1 MTWLA
6 PETEYSHL
14 LATHHKDQ
22 DGVKRSKNMHHPG
35 PPRFIAAGDEVE
47 LAPRDPDPT
56 ASYHWQLIQQPDG
69 SAVTLGDDPVEH
81 LVPDEPGTYV
91 ARLTAPDGE
100 HELTIRAYPSSYSP
114 SGGGQRSGMSGARS
128 GSGFSGRSGPQRSG
142 SGSGSG
148 RTEATEAGAG
158 GRPRLTLEASIEDDE
173 AVVRAN
179 PRPHPGGTET
189 ASDLDVE
196 FLIDDRDD
204 VDESVVTTGH
214 REMRISVEALPD
226 RTRVYATAI
235 GEHGYSVPDAVEFTR
250 TDGTDSGDQITTA
263 DPYNPPEWAENSTV
277 YEIYTRTFTDDEAE
291 TTFDSIA
298 ERLDYIES
306 LGTDIIWLTPVLEND
321 HAPHGYNI
329 TDFFDIAADL
339 GEQEDYERFVE
350 EAHDRDIQVLFDL
363 VCNHSARTHP
373 YFQDAVENPDGEYRE
388 WYEWRT
394 ETEPETYFDW
404 EHIANFNFDH
414 LPVRRH
420 LIDAVDKWAPLVDGF
435 RCDMAWAV
443 PNTFWRELHDRVKE
457 KDSEFLL
464 LDETIPYIPDFQAGM
479 FDMHF
484 DSMIYHI
491 LREIGRG
498 QPAERLVDAIENRAE
513 AGFPEYA
520 GFLLYTE
527 NHDETRYIVECG
539 RDAAKAAAAALFTLP
554 GSPLVYAGQEFG
566 QRGKRDSLAWEHA
579 DETLQDYFR
588 TLAAVRHDQPALSG
602 SADFVETASEVHDG
616 WADRVVTYG
625 RTTGDDSVVVVLHFG
640 EETATVDVPA
650 ATDTTDLVSGESV
663 AADSG
668 AGQTTVAVETVAVLP
683 STAENLGQ

>member
-1 MTWLA
+1 
-6 PETEYSHL
+6 
-14 LATHHKDQ
+14 
-22 DGVKRSKNMHHPG
+22 MHHPG

-443 PNTFWRELHDRVKE
+443 PNTFWRELHDRVKAM
-457 KDSEFLL
+457 DSEFLL

-539 RDAAKAAAAALFTLP
+539 RDAAKAAAAAVFTLP

-602 SADFVETASEVHDG
+602 SADFVETANEVHDG

-640 EETATVDVPA
+640 EETVTVDVPA

>member
-1 MTWLA
+1 
-6 PETEYSHL
+6 
-14 LATHHKDQ
+14 
-22 DGVKRSKNMHHPG
+22 MHHPG

-179 PRPHPGGTET
+179 PRPHPRGTET

-484 DSMIYHI
+484 DSMTYHI

-588 TLAAVRHDQPALSG
+588 TLAAVRHGQPALSG
-602 SADFVETASEVHDG
+602 TADFVEAEHDVLDG
-616 WADRVVTYG
+616 WSDRTVAYG
-625 RTTGDDSVVVVLHFG
+625 RTTGEDSVVVVLHFG
-640 EETATVDVPA
+640 EDTATVDIPA
-650 ATDTTDLVSGESV
+650 ATGRTDLVSDESV
-663 AADSG
+663 AVDSSG
-668 AGQTTVAVETVAVLP
+668 GDTTVEIDSVAVLP
-683 STAENLGQ
+683 SSADELGR